1 MRNKISWRLG
11 DHLENLISIIT
22 LGQGKKI
29 ATYIAKLRGKEDCG
43 CDRKKDYLNNLKFNT
58 MELTTNPFTLD
69 WSTKWGEIREQV
81 NCSCQFDYAILT
93 VKDKSN
99 NVIHEEKLLA
109 VPYMNGQIQKKII
122 HLPSLFSPQS
132 FTLMFHKKE
141 ENEFINP
148 INVEI

>member
-1 MRNKISWRLG
+1 MRLG

-29 ATYIAKLRGKEDCG
+29 VTYIAKLRGKEDCG
-43 CDRKKDYLNNLKFNT
+43 SDRKKDYLNNLKFNT
-58 MELTTNPFTLD
+58 MELTNDPFTLD
-69 WSTKWGEIREQV
+69 WSTKWGKIREQV

-109 VPYMNGQIQKKII
+109 IPYMNGQIQKKII
-122 HLPSLFSPQS
+122 YLPSLFSPQS

>member
-1 MRNKISWRLG
+1 MRLG
-11 DHLENLISIIT
+11 DYLESLISILT

-58 MELTTNPFTLD
+58 MELTTTPFTLD

-99 NVIHEEKLLA
+99 TIIHEEKLLA

-122 HLPSLFSPQS
+122 HLPSFFSPQF

-141 ENEFINP
+141 ENKFINP
-148 INVEI
+148 IKVEM

>member
-1 MRNKISWRLG
+1 MRLG
-11 DHLENLISIIT
+11 DYLESLISILT

-58 MELTTNPFTLD
+58 MELTTTPFTLD

-99 NVIHEEKLLA
+99 IIIHEEKLLA

-122 HLPSLFSPQS
+122 HLPSFFSPQF
-132 FTLMFHKKE
+132 FTLMFHIKE
-141 ENEFINP
+141 ENKFINP
-148 INVEI
+148 IKVEM

>member
-1 MRNKISWRLG
+1 MRLG

-43 CDRKKDYLNNLKFNT
+43 CDRKKDYLNNLKFNNV
-58 MELTTNPFTLD
+58 ELKIIPITLD
-69 WSTKWGEIREQV
+69 WSTKWREIREQV

-99 NVIHEEKLLA
+99 NHLHEEKLLA
-109 VPYMNGQIQKKII
+109 IPYMNGQIQKKII
-122 HLPSLFSPQS
+122 HLHSLFPPQS

-148 INVEI
+148 INVEM

>member
-1 MRNKISWRLG
+1 MRLG

-43 CDRKKDYLNNLKFNT
+43 CDRKKDYLNNLKFNNV
-58 MELTTNPFTLD
+58 ELKIIPITLD
-69 WSTKWGEIREQV
+69 WSTKWREIREQV
-81 NCSCQFDYAILT
+81 NCSCQFDYALLT

-99 NVIHEEKLLA
+99 NLLHEEKLLA
-109 VPYMNGQIQKKII
+109 IPYMNGQIQKKII
-122 HLPSLFSPQS
+122 HLHSLFPPQS

-148 INVEI
+148 INVEM

>member
-58 MELTTNPFTLD
+58 MELTNDPFTLD
-69 WSTKWGEIREQV
+69 WSTKWGKIREQV

-109 VPYMNGQIQKKII
+109 APYMNGQIQKKII

-141 ENEFINP
+141 ENEFINH

>member
-1 MRNKISWRLG
+1 MRLG
-11 DHLENLISIIT
+11 DLTEKIISIIT

-43 CDRKKDYLNNLKFNT
+43 CNRRKDYLNNLKFNT

-81 NCSCQFDYAILT
+81 SCSCEFDYAILQIKNKQGSI
-93 VKDKSN
+93 V
-99 NVIHEEKLLA
+99 HEEKLLA
-109 VPYMNGQIQKKII
+109 TPYMNGQIQKKII
-122 HLPSLFSPQS
+122 HLPSLFLPQS

-148 INVEI
+148 IKVEI